1 MSLPLTHSRV
11 AAQLAGDRFYFGKD
25 CTQHHGG
32 KRYAAN
38 GKCPKCQAERNGNAR
53 YGQRGSAITA
63 RITAKAEGEPTYKG
77 TSCKRGHSGW
87 RYTTSGN
94 CVECAALRNRD
105 PLVARRVNAA
115 WFTNNREYR
124 RLYNR
129 AQRELKR
136 DLEMKRLQAESMER
150 EALKLKAAELQ
161 RRRERNAEKRAQTCH
176 P

>member
-1 MSLPLTHSRV
+1 MLILKSSRV

-38 GKCPKCQAERNGNAR
+38 GKCPKCQAMSNGNR
-53 YGQRGSAITA
+53 NYDQRKPVITA
-63 RITAKAEGEPTYKG
+63 RITAKAAGELTYKG
-77 TSCKRGHSGW
+77 TPCKRGHSGH
-87 RYTTSGN
+87 RYTSSGN
-94 CVECAALRNRD
+94 CVECYALRHRD
-105 PLVARRVNAA
+105 PSIERRTNAA
-115 WFTNNREYR
+115 WFANNREYR

-136 DLEMKRLQAESMER
+136 DLKMKQLQAESMER

-161 RRRERNAEKRAQTCH
+161 RRRDRNAEKRTQSCH